1 MDTAFHSNTRPAT
14 EEAVPFLW
22 NVLVRRLEKA
32 EVRQRIAIDW
42 ETFAFGTPAL
52 PTALLFGQRPR
63 GAARRG
69 RHARRWPRL
78 S

>member
-1 MDTAFHSNTRPAT
+1 MDTAFRSSARPAT

-32 EVRQRIAIDW
+32 EARQRIAVDW

-63 GAARRG
+63 VPARWA
-69 RHARRWPRL
+69 RHARSRRPL